1 LTGIEGGDVDLERV
15 DLLSHGTAVATDAL
29 STRKCPTAAMV
40 TTQVFRGAIEI
51 RDGTKDDL
59 WDAYKDVS
67 GPYLRRRDRFEIAER
82 TDYSGNIVKP
92 VPESEAVELARIL
105 KKRGVTT
112 IAVCFINSFINP
124 ENEKRMKEIL

>member
-1 LTGIEGGDVDLERV
+1 RSGRMVSVMSGIERGDVNLDRV
-15 DLLSHGTAVATDAL
+15 ELLSHGTTVATNAL
-29 STRKCPTAAMV
+29 ITRKFPTAAMV
-40 TTQVFRGAIEI
+40 TTQGFRDAIEI

-67 GPYLRRRDRFEIAER
+67 GPYLRRRDRFEIPER

-105 KKRGVTT
+105 KKRG
-112 IAVCFINSFINP
+112 FRSEP
-124 ENEKRMKEIL
+124 ENSQRLQW

>member
-1 LTGIEGGDVDLERV
+1 RTLPR
-15 DLLSHGTAVATDAL
+15 
-29 STRKCPTAAMV
+29 AAMV
-40 TTQVFRGAIEI
+40 ATQRIRDAIEI

-59 WDAYKDVS
+59 WVAYKDVS
-67 GPYLRRRDRFEIAER
+67 GPYLRRRDRFEIPER

-124 ENEKRMKEIL
+124 ENEKRMKEILQCEMPEASITTSADI